1 MVFSVKS
8 DFIGAEIA
16 SQPYPNIRLFPI
28 AQAAAWAPQP
38 DVPTYNGSATPCWW
52 PQNPPAQWW
61 DMPYKCN
68 TWQTAMPNVTDEFR
82 CGDHWHLRHN
92 DDAGAAR
99 GVPRPFPALLAFD
112 LQRHLLLHGAAA
124 QQAVPWAVRGPDGFD
139 GALHSGAQ
147 RLPQHDP

>member
-16 SQPYPNIRLFPI
+16 AQPYPNIRLFPI

-38 DVPTYNGSATPCWW
+38 DVPVYNGSATPCWW

-61 DMPYKCN
+61 NMPYKCN

-82 CGDHWHLRHN
+82 CVLLCCGRCAASKH
-92 DDAGAAR
+92 AGGSWLGSVIVIVRCVVRWYHVCRCRCCRRRCCVCSATCFFTALQLSKQ
-99 GVPRPFPALLAFD
+99 FPG
-112 LQRHLLLHGAAA
+112 R
-124 QQAVPWAVRGPDGFD
+124 
-139 GALHSGAQ
+139 
-147 RLPQHDP
+147 